1 MHVSAHVLFWM
12 HYSLS
17 WHFICVWERKCVC
30 VWEWVCTIPDI
41 SLAEILAQSKW
52 KSLLLLHLK
61 YEILYFE
68 SFYLCIF
75 IFLHCTFGHVLS
87 CFPADARC
95 CCFHAYGEMKR
106 LFLSREFP
114 RIGPSILFDFSKWIT
129 YETYQYNN
137 NNNLKKPNVSGALWI
152 PWCFAEMC
160 SFVPFPSF

>member
-1 MHVSAHVLFWM
+1 MCLHMYFSECIIHCHDILSVCERESA
-12 HYSLS
+12 
-17 WHFICVWERKCVC
+17 CVC
-30 VWEWVCTIPDI
+30 GSGCVQFLTYR
-41 SLAEILAQSKW
+41 L
-52 KSLLLLHLK
+52 LK
-61 YEILYFE
+61 YWLKANESHFFFFFIWNMRYYILNLFI
-68 SFYLCIF
+68 YLCIF

-137 NNNLKKPNVSGALWI
+137 NNNLKKA
-152 PWCFAEMC
+152 
-160 SFVPFPSF
+160 